1 MSAVTERKEILVV
14 DDDEHVRGLV
24 GEMLLDQGHAVTTAA
39 DGPEAIALARAK
51 TFDLVITD
59 TVMPTMDGFEL
70 AVELTRADPTL
81 RVLFTSGFAAVCRDG
96 VEGFP
101 FAVGFLSKPF
111 TQAELAHALSS
122 LA

>member
-1 MSAVTERKEILVV
+1 MTAPKSILLV
-14 DDDEHVRGLV
+14 DDDTVVRELV
-24 GEMLLDQGHAVTTAA
+24 HEMLADEGHAVTAA
-39 DGPEAIALARAK
+39 VGGPEAIALARGK
-51 TFDLVITD
+51 RFDLLITD
-59 TVMPTMDGFEL
+59 TVMPAMDGFEL

-101 FAVGFLSKPF
+101 CAVGFLPKPF
-111 TQAELAHALSS
+111 TQAELAHALGS